1 MANALGPLFKPLAD
15 TWNYYTSDQILD
27 GVTQYK
33 KEWHTKFLQSER
45 LRLNE
50 EYEHAHKRF
59 YQEPELTTV
68 FQDNWARF
76 SLLAFAERLIVVRQ
90 AHGFLRNRYEFAPS
104 TTGGLNAV
112 RSQGLLNGALRGNL
126 LNALH
131 FTLVVYHPLV
141 LAKGDLTKFLAY
153 STAFEALAYPLD
165 TIKTLLYA
173 DVKRSYSSVWSLL
186 KNNFETRGY
195 DMLYRGLP
203 LKIAYNLIFGANLA
217 AFGSDSNLVYLTT
230 PLWLASY
237 GLLTIKT
244 RQQVADTTLS
254 GRLGEDPHSI
264 LTRTLRGEG
273 VRGLYA
279 GLIPFALVN
288 LAFMW
293 NLPSLY
299 SENRKDRLISEIIS
313 KKPSDAREVN
323 WSSY

>member
-1 MANALGPLFKPLAD
+1 MANALSPIFKPLAD

-50 EYEHAHKRF
+50 EYNEAHKRF

-68 FQDNWARF
+68 FKDNWARF
-76 SLLAFAERLIVVRQ
+76 SVLAFAERLIVVRQ
-90 AHGFLRNRYEFAPS
+90 AHGFLRNRFEFASS
-104 TTGGLNAV
+104 TSGGLNAV

-131 FTLVVYHPLV
+131 FTLVFYHPLV
-141 LAKGDLTKFLAY
+141 LAKGDVTKFLAY
-153 STAFEALAYPLD
+153 SAAFETLAFPLD
-165 TIKTLLYA
+165 TIKTLIYA
-173 DVKRSYSSVWSLL
+173 DVNRSYTSVWSLL
-186 KNNFETRGY
+186 KRNFETRGF

-203 LKIAYNLIFGANLA
+203 FKLVYNVFFGANLA
-217 AFGSDSNLVYLTT
+217 AIGTDSNLVYLTT
-230 PLWLASY
+230 PLWLLSY
-237 GLLTIKT
+237 GLLTLKT
-244 RQQVADTTLS
+244 RHQVADTTLS
-254 GRLGEDPHSI
+254 TRLGEDPRTI

-273 VRGLYA
+273 IRGLYA

-288 LAFMW
+288 LAFAW
-293 NLPSLY
+293 SLPQLF
-299 SENRKDRLISEIIS
+299 SEHKKERLISDIIS

-323 WSSY
+323 WASY